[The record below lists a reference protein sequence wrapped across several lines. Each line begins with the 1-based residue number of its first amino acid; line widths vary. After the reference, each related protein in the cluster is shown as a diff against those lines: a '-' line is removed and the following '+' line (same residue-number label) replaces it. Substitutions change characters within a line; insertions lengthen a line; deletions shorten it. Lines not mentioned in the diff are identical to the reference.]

1 MLNFSFFPCLI
12 FTCENNSRQ
21 ELHLAAKEL
30 GTLWLLGERGAFV
43 QDRLENLPLLVQLV
57 DHLRSKKGRLRR
69 VVRAL
74 KFSVKPRLD
83 CNLGKLNIPITMP
96 VQFKFTFLFLIS
108 QCPFPVLHLRY
119 LNKLFEKYPSPPF
132 TITIYKIS
140 KM

>member
-57 DHLRSKKGRLRR
+57 DHLRKKGRLGIFLR

-83 CNLGKLNIPITMP
+83 CNLVKINIPMP
-96 VQFKFTFLFLIS
+96 VQIRFTFLFLIS
-108 QCPFPVLHLRY
+108 QCPFPVLHSRY
-119 LNKLFEKYPSPPF
+119 LDKLFEKYPSPPF